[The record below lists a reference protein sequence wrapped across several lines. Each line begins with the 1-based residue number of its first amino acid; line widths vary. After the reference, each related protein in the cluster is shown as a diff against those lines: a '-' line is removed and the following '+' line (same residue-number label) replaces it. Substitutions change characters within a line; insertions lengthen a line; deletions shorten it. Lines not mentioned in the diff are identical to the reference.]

1 MVHQHWVQQLLC
13 AGSFNLHC
21 TESGEAKHK
30 HVQKQAAL
38 RVKIEDAARTQG
50 SMLNYV
56 KNNLLFRDLATQL
69 LQPRAY
75 IKPVVRRS
83 KVTVVSYPLKSNSG
97 PVGLGTNFRSTAN
110 QARFIH
116 PSVRLA
122 RFELF
127 DLLCDKFGYRKT
139 LNSYAVL
146 ESLSFNLGQKLVL
159 PNGDVYWATD
169 TDYVTSAGRRRDIVR
184 LQKSEEVDVDD
195 PVAATQVKKLT
206 AMTCQLICFLHI
218 EGIQRLQDTMHFKPP
233 ECILNH
239 VDHHNGTLDLILTRF
254 FAAHPSAYERDTEHR
269 PVCPGTLRIN
279 HCLWRYANCSQPR
292 GSLQDPHG
300 EPTDAFR
307 RHKHFFGAT
316 SAEQRLSYDSELH
329 AYYTLI
335 FPSQIKSRSNMTQL
349 FVSNTEQPSADWL
362 ECVTLI

>member
-1 MVHQHWVQQLLC
+1 MVHQHWVQQIVC

-30 HVQKQAAL
+30 YVQKQAAL
-38 RVKIEDAARTQG
+38 RVKIGDAVQTQG

-56 KNNLLFRDLATQL
+56 KHNLLFGELATQL
-69 LQPRAY
+69 LQPRAV
-75 IKPVVRRS
+75 KPVVRRS
-83 KVTVVSYPLKSNSG
+83 GVAAVTYPLKNDSG
-97 PVGLGTNFRSTAN
+97 RVGLGTNFKSTAN
-110 QARFIH
+110 QAKFIH

-122 RFELF
+122 RFELL
-127 DLLCDKFGYRKT
+127 DLLCDKFGYEKT
-139 LNSYAVL
+139 RNSYDVL
-146 ESLSFNLGQKLVL
+146 ECLSFSLGQKLVL

-195 PVAATQVKKLT
+195 PVSATQVKKLT

-218 EGIQRLQDTMHFKPP
+218 EGIQQLQHTRHFTLP
-233 ECILNH
+233 ECILDH
-239 VDHHNGTLDLILTRF
+239 VDQHNGTLDLMLARF
-254 FAAHPSAYERDTEHR
+254 FAAHPDAYERDTKHR

-279 HCLWRYANCSQPR
+279 YCLWSYANCSQPR
-292 GSLQDPHG
+292 GSLQDAHG
-300 EPTDAFR
+300 DPTAAFR
-307 RHKHFFGAT
+307 QQKHFFGAT

-335 FPSQIKSRSNMTQL
+335 FPSQIKSRINMTQL
-349 FVSNTEQPSADWL
+349 FVSNTNQPSADWL